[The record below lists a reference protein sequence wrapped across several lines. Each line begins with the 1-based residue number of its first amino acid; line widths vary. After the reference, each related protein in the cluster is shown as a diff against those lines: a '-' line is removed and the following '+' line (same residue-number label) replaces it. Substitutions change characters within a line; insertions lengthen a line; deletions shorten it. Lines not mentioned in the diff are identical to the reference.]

1 MARPPRKIIH
11 LDLDAFF
18 CAAEELR
25 DPTLRGTAFAVGGR
39 PDTRGVVSSCSYA
52 ARQFGVRSAMPMA
65 RALRLCPKLRIVPP
79 SHGYYGGLSDQVME
93 CIGDLTPLVEPIS
106 IDEAFF
112 DVSDLP
118 EPSREIARRLQARI
132 FDELHLP
139 SSLGA
144 ASNKLVAKIATD
156 VGKAANRSPN
166 PPMAI
171 TVVPPGEEAAFL
183 APLPVEALWG
193 VGPKTAARL
202 NQFGI
207 HTIGELAARPEP
219 ALSEEFGLVG
229 RELWLRAQGQDDDT
243 LITEWSAK
251 SISQET
257 TFARDLS
264 DPTALTQTLRQL
276 SDHVARRLRADGL
289 CGATVKIK
297 LRWSDFTTLTRQSML
312 AQPTDLESEIFAAAL
327 QLFEN
332 TWSPPR
338 PVRLVGVGVTG
349 LGAAARQL
357 ALWDEHAEKERKLV
371 AAVDALRERFGD
383 RIIRRGS
390 TLAAND
396 E

>member
-1 MARPPRKIIH
+1 MGRPPRKIIH

-18 CAAEELR
+18 CAAEELK
-25 DPTLRGTAFAVGGR
+25 DATLRGIAFAVGGR
-39 PDTRGVVSSCSYA
+39 PDSRGVVSSCSYA

-65 RALRLCPKLRIVPP
+65 HALRLCPKLRIVPP

-93 CIGDLTPLVEPIS
+93 RIGDLTPLVEPIS

-118 EPSREIARRLQARI
+118 ESSGEIARRLQARI
-132 FDELHLP
+132 FEELHLP

-166 PPMAI
+166 PPMAV

-207 HTIGELAARPEP
+207 HTIGDLAAYPEP
-219 ALSEEFGLVG
+219 TLSEEFGLVG
-229 RELWLRAQGQDDDT
+229 HELWQRAHGQDDDT
-243 LITEWSAK
+243 LVTEWSAK

-257 TFARDLS
+257 TFARDLT
-264 DPTALTQTLRQL
+264 DRAALTQTLREL
-276 SDHVARRLRADGL
+276 SDRVARRLRADGL
-289 CGATVKIK
+289 CGGTVKIK
-297 LRWSDFTTLTRQSML
+297 LRWSDFTTLTRQSTL
-312 AQPTDLESEIFAAAL
+312 TQPTDLESEIYSAAL
-327 QLFEN
+327 QLFET

-349 LGAAARQL
+349 LGTAARQL

-383 RIIRRGS
+383 GVIRRGS
-390 TLAAND
+390 HLAAD
-396 E
+396 DD